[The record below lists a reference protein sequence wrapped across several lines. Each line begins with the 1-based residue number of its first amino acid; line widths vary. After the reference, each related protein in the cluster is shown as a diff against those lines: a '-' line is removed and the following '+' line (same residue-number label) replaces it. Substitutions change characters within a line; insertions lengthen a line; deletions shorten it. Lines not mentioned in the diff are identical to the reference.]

1 MTMSLTSSTSEEL
14 SARRMQR
21 ILWWSSRS
29 PAADEAHRPCRRVVV
44 REERRAAGQRG
55 LEAELVD
62 LGDDIDG
69 QVLGEHLRREAGLGD
84 EVGARGPQ
92 LVQILLPRDAGRG
105 RAAITMARS
114 QSCFASSSTI
124 LS

>member
-1 MTMSLTSSTSEEL
+1 
-14 SARRMQR
+14 
-21 ILWWSSRS
+21 
-29 PAADEAHRPCRRVVV
+29 VVV